1 VSAGRLRIVVDTNVL
16 IGALTKPTG
25 HGARVL
31 EAWRDG
37 RVEVV
42 VSEATLREA
51 ELVLGGGWVERL
63 ASRDSIRGLLDEL
76 RQRGVP
82 VAAKRIGGLPLKDEG
97 DRRLV
102 EAAADGGARYLV
114 TTDREVLRYRGHG
127 DTEFVTPTELLRSGA
142 LG

>member
-1 VSAGRLRIVVDTNVL
+1 MSDRLRVVVDTNVL

-31 EAWRDG
+31 EAWREG
-37 RVEVV
+37 RVDVV
-42 VSEATLREA
+42 ASEATLRET
-51 ELVLGGGWVERL
+51 ELVLGGGWLRRL
-63 ASRDSIRGLLDEL
+63 ASEEAIRGLLDEL
-76 RQRGVP
+76 RERGVMVEGSP
-82 VAAKRIGGLPLKDEG
+82 IRGLPLKDEG